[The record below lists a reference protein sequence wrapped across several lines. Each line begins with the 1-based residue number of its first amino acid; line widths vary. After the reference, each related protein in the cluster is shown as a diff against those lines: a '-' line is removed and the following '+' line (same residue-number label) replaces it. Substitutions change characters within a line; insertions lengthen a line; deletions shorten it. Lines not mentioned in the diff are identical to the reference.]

1 MIERVFKNTLTTV
14 LGLLS
19 LIFAA
24 FLLIFKDISWEQ
36 FTAFLPF
43 CITLIWAKDSLV
55 TDIFKPRN
63 SLPILLVSLL
73 LAGGCCTQKRCAQ
86 KYPVAQSASDSSAVT
101 ATESVQEK
109 DSITYLPADSSWL
122 KALVECDTY
131 GNVLFKELQG
141 YKNGKNVEVPMVTVS
156 GNVLTVKC
164 KIDSMAVYNHYVKS
178 VKKETQYRDR
188 KVTETKYTNILSKW
202 QKTQVLFFWIES
214 ALLLLFSFL
223 FISKMSR

>member
-1 MIERVFKNTLTTV
+1 MIERVFKNSITTL
-14 LGLLS
+14 LGFIF
-19 LIFAA
+19 LIVAA
-24 FLLIFKDISWEQ
+24 FLLICKDITWEQ

-73 LAGGCCTQKRCAQ
+73 LAGGCCTQKRCERN
-86 KYPVAQSASDSSAVT
+86 YPVAQSASDSSTVT
-101 ATESVQEK
+101 AAESVQEK

-141 YKNGKNVEVPMVTVS
+141 YRNGKNVEVPMVTVS

-202 QKTQVLFFWIES
+202 QKTQILFFWIES
-214 ALLLLFSFL
+214 ALLLLLGFL
-223 FISKMSR
+223 FISKTIR